1 MLANLAGLIEYI
13 YFYCFSIMSSI
24 INRFTPHKEASSEL
38 PVAYDDGGSNKSAE
52 AKSYYNAVVNTI
64 LNVLAAVAFGI
75 GTIFF
80 KGEQCGLEY
89 FTAYLVEQ
97 SLSVDNLFVFIMLFN
112 YFKVPLEFQ
121 NRVLTWGIIGAI
133 VMRGIMIT
141 VGVAAL
147 KKFQWIILVF
157 AGILI
162 ISAYKLLQEDDE
174 EEDLHNNMILKYS
187 KWLIKSSD
195 EYDGEKFFT
204 TMSVDNSGGKSELF
218 ASSDIASEP
227 DFTMPPSA
235 QSISQRKVVT
245 VATPLL
251 MCLICI
257 EVSDLVFA
265 IDSIPAVLGISHDSF
280 VVFTSNVF
288 AIMGLRSL
296 YVLIAKAVADM
307 PMLKPAVAL
316 VLGFVGGKMIGE
328 YFKYELSIQFS
339 LFVVLGILSGGVALS
354 YIMITQHSLSS
365 SFEKMIAVF
374 TGSGK
379 GKTGKIYPPPSA
391 FPQPKVIY
399 NHVSSSAAGVAG
411 GCILPPLYKHD
422 SLSV

>member
-1 MLANLAGLIEYI
+1 
-13 YFYCFSIMSSI
+13 MSSI

-204 TMSVDNSGGKSELF
+204 TMSVDNSGGKSDLF
-218 ASSDIASEP
+218 ASSGSASEP

-354 YIMITQHSLSS
+354 YMMITQHSLSS

-374 TGSGK
+374 TGAGK
-379 GKTGKIYPPPSA
+379 GKTGKIYPPPA
-391 FPQPKVIY
+391 VFPQPKVIY
-399 NHVSSSAAGVAG
+399 NHVSSAAAGVAG
-411 GCILPPLYKHD
+411 GGILPPLYKHD

>member
-1 MLANLAGLIEYI
+1 
-13 YFYCFSIMSSI
+13 MSSI
-24 INRFTPHKEASSEL
+24 VNRFTPHKDASSEL
-38 PVAYDDGGSNKSAE
+38 PVTFDDGGSDKSAE

-64 LNVLAAVAFGI
+64 LNVVAAIVFGI
-75 GTIFF
+75 GTTFV
-80 KGEQCGLEY
+80 KGEKCGLEF
-89 FTAYLVEQ
+89 FTGYLVEQ

-121 NRVLTWGIIGAI
+121 NRVLNWGIFGAI
-133 VMRGIMIT
+133 LMRGVMIT

-162 ISAYKLLQEDDE
+162 VSAYKLLQEDDD

-204 TMSVDNSGGKSELF
+204 TINVD
-218 ASSDIASEP
+218 SDSTTDANRSFQSM
-227 DFTMPPSA
+227 DTTDMNLTNPPSMS
-235 QSISQRKVVT
+235 SIAQRKAIT

-257 EVSDLVFA
+257 ELSDLVFA

-280 VVFTSNVF
+280 VVFTSNIF

-339 LFVVLGILSGGVALS
+339 LFVVLGILGGGVALS
-354 YIMITQHSLSS
+354 YMMVTQHTLAS
-365 SFEKMIAVF
+365 SFSGLIALF
-374 TGSGK
+374 SGSGK
-379 GKTGKIYPPPSA
+379 GKSASVSTAKVPSVSGKTYPASYI
-391 FPQPKVIY
+391 QPKVIY
-399 NHVSSSAAGVAG
+399 NHVSSGAGMV
-411 GCILPPLYKHD
+411 PPIYKHE
-422 SLSV
+422 SANV